1 MSDQESINI
10 LNSLIPPMQS
20 LTTAVDRPDN
30 STTPKPNGVPVIKTN
45 GVCEKHVTTQEEAQ
59 PPGGCPFFMG
69 QKQPKVLS
77 HGKRDLSF
85 QTSISIASEP
95 ILYPD
100 YLQLDKILNAQFPVS
115 KKFGNMAHDEHLF
128 IVIHQAY
135 ELWFKQIIFELD
147 SIIALLAKPVN
158 TI

>member
-77 HGKRDLSF
+77 HGKRVRAHFVSGLSAAR
-85 QTSISIASEP
+85 QDIER
-95 ILYPD
+95 
-100 YLQLDKILNAQFPVS
+100 PVS
-115 KKFGNMAHDEHLF
+115 GEQKVRQYGAR
-128 IVIHQAY
+128 
-135 ELWFKQIIFELD
+135 
-147 SIIALLAKPVN
+147 
-158 TI
+158 